1 LNINLAYFTESNIQ
15 PQWTKGVFIF
25 E

>member
-1 LNINLAYFTESNIQ
+1 LNINLAYFSESNIQ